1 LSQQV
6 QRVKLLGATAEGGQV
21 MSNEADIFRELAPLL
36 RVRPELRQ
44 ICQFGAQWVSEHKP
58 EPKGWAPFH
67 IVTRGACL
75 IDVADRV
82 GVPLRAGDVA
92 VLPHG
97 GAHTVRALP
106 TTAGPAAVIRVQRRL
121 YDELLIKTNVD
132 GEPDTKIICGRLCFE
147 HAHDNVVL
155 AALPPV
161 VVVSSGDGPNEPR
174 LSRIVD
180 AIRDELE
187 VDRLGSAAIAAAIA
201 SSLML
206 IVLVR
211 QFESERE
218 GTGVLALLTRR
229 QTAKALAGMLAEPA
243 RAWTLDE
250 LADLANT
257 SRATLVR
264 LFQKSVQASP
274 LAFLADLRL
283 TLARQRMRT
292 TTMPVAAVAEA
303 VGYRS
308 ESAFGRAYRRRFAV
322 TPGGDRKDALAVE
335 DISSGKGQTERLAT

>member
-1 LSQQV
+1 V
-6 QRVKLLGATAEGGQV
+6 QRAKLIRATANGRQV
-21 MSNEADIFRELAPLL
+21 MNNEADIFRELAPLL
-36 RVRPELRQ
+36 RARPELRQ
-44 ICQFGAQWVSEHKP
+44 ICRFGAQWASEHKP
-58 EPKGWAPFH
+58 EPQGWAPFH

-97 GAHTVRALP
+97 GAHTVRARP
-106 TTAGPAAVIRVQRRL
+106 TAAGPAAVVRVQRRL

-132 GEPDTKIICGRLCFE
+132 SEPDTKIICGRLCFE
-147 HAHDNVVL
+147 HAHDNMVL
-155 AALPPV
+155 AALPPIV
-161 VVVSSGDGPNEPR
+161 VVGSRDGPNESR

-211 QFESERE
+211 QFESERA

-257 SRATLVR
+257 PRATLVCR
-264 LFQKSVQASP
+264 SPRSPERSAIDRNRP
-274 LAFLADLRL
+274 LAGLTAGGSRLR
-283 TLARQRMRT
+283 R
-292 TTMPVAAVAEA
+292 
-303 VGYRS
+303 
-308 ESAFGRAYRRRFAV
+308 AV
-322 TPGGDRKDALAVE
+322 TAKMRSP
-335 DISSGKGQTERLAT
+335 SGMSAAARANLSDWRPSPF